1 MFNFTGTPPQGADD
15 LHLNTSYTLY
25 DFPLAT
31 THDGISMNSLGV
43 GPESTFLQA
52 LVKDGAIS
60 SKTWSLFYG
69 LAGEDAPSQMDG
81 TAVFGGYD
89 KAKIV
94 DEKQNYTKKHDFNA
108 NCRTGMVVIVTRIDV
123 GFVNGTE
130 QNAYPSQMQMCLDPA
145 FQIMSFVPE
154 IVDTLKEKFGGTSVN
169 TSVGQAAGGLLY
181 NANEAW
187 VFLSHQDE
195 L

>member
-15 LHLNTSYTLY
+15 LHLNENLTLY

-43 GPESTFLQA
+43 GRESTFLQA
-52 LVKDGAIS
+52 LVKTGAIS

-69 LAGEDAPSQMDG
+69 LAGENDYSQMDG

-94 DEKQNYTKKHDFNA
+94 DESQGHTRKHNFNS
-108 NCRTGMVVIVTRIDV
+108 NCRTGMVVIVSGIDV

-130 QNAYPSQMQMCLDPA
+130 QNVYPSQMQMCLDPA

-154 IVDTLKEKFGGTSVN
+154 VVDTMKEKFGGISAN
-169 TSVGQAAGGLLY
+169 TSVGQAADGLLY
-181 NANEAW
+181 NVNETW
-187 VFLSHQDE
+187 VPFPHPDE